1 MPRKLPWLA
10 GTAVKKETTRAAP
23 RPRPKATHGSL
34 SPADLVGSDL
44 EDLDHDGPTRSS
56 QPEKMEKEKEKRYHR
71 PPSSSPPPVPKEPPP
86 DVKMI
91 PGYEADDVWLMVEDE
106 FYSTAQLWTQHLHQ
120 QEYVRLK
127 KLHKS
132 RGQDTLDALTR
143 GTDGRTA
150 QSREVQLKAQA
161 AEMAK
166 KRKRST
172 GGDSGSEGEEDE
184 DDFMFDPQL
193 AGLMTGSSQM
203 ASSQRRPKLA
213 TEKARKALAED
224 GSESSEPLPELN
236 LSDIVEEQEEDEETD
251 SDDLDAPQPKAPT
264 QAQVNL
270 LRPFASSS
278 SDPLPDVKPPPPRIL
293 PQLAQL
299 SNEKR
304 RSIKPESPPSSPPP
318 RLPSH
323 ISGSPVRERIVATKH
338 MSHSAVTNA
347 SRASGR
353 PAASTKDGGGPR
365 ASSFLAKRRAQKEK
379 EAAEARQR
387 AIEDIIPTFLI

>member
-1 MPRKLPWLA
+1 M
-10 GTAVKKETTRAAP
+10 P
-23 RPRPKATHGSL
+23 RPRPKATHRAL

-56 QPEKMEKEKEKRYHR
+56 QSENMEKEKEKRYHR

-132 RGQDTLDALTR
+132 RGQDTLNALTR
-143 GTDGRTA
+143 GTDGRTE

-166 KRKRST
+166 KRKRTT

-193 AGLMTGSSQM
+193 AGLMTGSSQL

-213 TEKARKALAED
+213 MERARKALAED

-236 LSDIVEEQEEDEETD
+236 LSDIVEELEEDEEPD

-264 QAQVNL
+264 KAQEKL

-278 SDPLPDVKPPPPRIL
+278 SGPSPDVKPPPPRIV
-293 PQLAQL
+293 PQVGQ
-299 SNEKR
+299 SSHEKH

-323 ISGSPVRERIVATKH
+323 IPNRSGSPVRERIVATKQL
-338 MSHSAVTNA
+338 SLSAVRDA
-347 SRASGR
+347 SRESGR
-353 PAASTKDGGGPR
+353 PAASMKDGGGPR